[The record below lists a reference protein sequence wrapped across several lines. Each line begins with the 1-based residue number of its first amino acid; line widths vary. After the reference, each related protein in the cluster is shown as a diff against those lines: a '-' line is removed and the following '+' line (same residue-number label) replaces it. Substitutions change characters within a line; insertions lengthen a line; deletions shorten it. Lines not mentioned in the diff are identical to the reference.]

1 MGNESS
7 ALVDESTPPQTLE
20 ARTIEAVAKY
30 IRERDVRRIV
40 VMVGSVRLVPLLD
53 IYIHTSPCMDM
64 I

>member
-53 IYIHTSPCMDM
+53 IYIHTSACMDM